1 MERFKNQC
9 LWLNSL
15 SHNSFSSDSNKRREY
30 TLYYPALDLDLREG
44 KAGIADSATEH
55 CWKIRLRRQKNERL
69 TAKATTDH
77 RSPITV
83 HWKLLGNLKQ
93 SV

>member
-1 MERFKNQC
+1 MLVVEF
-9 LWLNSL
+9 
-15 SHNSFSSDSNKRREY
+15 SFAQFLFLRLQQAEGIHIVSARDRGK
-30 TLYYPALDLDLREG
+30 YPALDLDLREG